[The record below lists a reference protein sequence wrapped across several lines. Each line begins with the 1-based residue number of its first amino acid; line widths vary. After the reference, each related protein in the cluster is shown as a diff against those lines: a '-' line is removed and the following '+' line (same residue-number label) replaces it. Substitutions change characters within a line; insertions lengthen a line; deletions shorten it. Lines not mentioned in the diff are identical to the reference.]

1 MSKVSTFKWGGVHPD
16 DKKNLSKNSPIE
28 PLVQPDEIIISMAQ
42 HLGAPAE
49 MLKKKGDRVERGE
62 LIAKAS
68 SFISANVHSP
78 LSGVVKDIVSIV
90 LPSGANAP
98 ALVIS
103 VDAEQKEVVYKKKD
117 YSNLS
122 SEQIIEKAREMGIVG
137 LGGATFPSDVK
148 FRIPTG
154 KKVEALII
162 NAVECEP
169 YLTSDYCT
177 MIERTDEV
185 LEGIEILKK
194 AVAAEKTFIAIE
206 LNKKDAI
213 EKFEALIKER
223 GLDIQVV
230 SLKMR
235 YPQGDEKQLINA
247 VTGKMVPS
255 GKLPIDVGAVVSNV
269 STVFALYEAVAF
281 DKPLYERVVTVSGE
295 GVKEA
300 KNILAPIGA
309 KAYDLFAQAGGLC
322 DTVCRLISG
331 GPMMGF
337 AFFDENTPVT
347 KGSGGLLAIPVSEDE
362 SIFNCVSCGRCVMH
376 CPMHLMP
383 NKMFRNIKY
392 GNYQAAIDLGLM
404 DCKECG
410 CCAYSC
416 PSHIPLV
423 QGFKLG
429 KKMGR
434 KKK

>member
-28 PLVQPDEIIISMAQ
+28 PLVQPEEIIISMAQ

-103 VDAEQKEVVYKKKD
+103 VDAEQKEVVYTKKD
-117 YSNLS
+117 YSSLS
-122 SEQIIEKAREMGIVG
+122 CEQIIEKAREMGIVG

-169 YLTSDYCT
+169 YLTSDYRT

-213 EKFEALIKER
+213 EKFEAEVKKR
-223 GLDIQVV
+223 GLDIEVE

-269 STVFALYEAVAF
+269 STVFALYEAVAL

-309 KAYDLFAQAGGLC
+309 KACDLFAQAGGLC
-322 DTVCRLISG
+322 DTVSRLISG

-362 SIFNCVSCGRCVMH
+362 STFNCVSCGRCVMH

-392 GNYQAAIDLGLM
+392 GNYQAALDLGLM